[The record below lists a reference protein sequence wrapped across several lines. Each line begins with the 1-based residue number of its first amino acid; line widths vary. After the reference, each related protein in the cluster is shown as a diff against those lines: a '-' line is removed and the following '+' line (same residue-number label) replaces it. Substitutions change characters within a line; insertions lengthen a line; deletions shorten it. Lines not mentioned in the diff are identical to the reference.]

1 MDTYSML
8 LLNLQNTLEILFQLK
23 AYNVSLSEDEIRQ
36 LLSIVQ
42 SIEIKLEEIKC
53 GD

>member
-36 LLSIVQ
+36 LIGLTQ
-42 SIEIKLEEIKC
+42 SIEIKLEEIRC
-53 GD
+53 GN

>member
-8 LLNLQNTLEILFQLK
+8 LLNLQNTLETLFQLK
-23 AYNVSLSEDEIRQ
+23 SYDISLSEDEIKQ
-36 LLSIVQ
+36 LIGLSQ
-42 SIEIKLEEIKC
+42 SIEIKLEELKC

>member
-8 LLNLQNTLEILFQLK
+8 LLNLQNTLETLFQLK
-23 AYNVSLSEDEIRQ
+23 SYDVSLSEDEIRQ

-42 SIEIKLEEIKC
+42 SIKIKLEELRC
-53 GD
+53 GG

>member
-1 MDTYSML
+1 ML
-8 LLNLQNTLEILFQLK
+8 LLNLQNTLETLFQLK
-23 AYNVSLSEDEIRQ
+23 SYDISLSEDEIKQ
-36 LLSIVQ
+36 LIGLAQ